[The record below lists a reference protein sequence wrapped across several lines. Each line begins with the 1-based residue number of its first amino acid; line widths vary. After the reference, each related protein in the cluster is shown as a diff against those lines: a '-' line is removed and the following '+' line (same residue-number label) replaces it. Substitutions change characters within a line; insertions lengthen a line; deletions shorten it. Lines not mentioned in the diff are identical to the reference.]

1 MLAFTNTTCTGKPDG
16 LAAPHELLARSTI
29 YHPIS
34 SSAGPGWCP
43 RRCDRNRLSGT
54 NGLLLPTRVKPKQLD
69 SILDWAFAP
78 AFLVAVFTSLTIL
91 GSVLQGGASA
101 KITLGP
107 YSYSG
112 PLYLCPP
119 ILAMA
124 AFSISACVYHIFV
137 AYTQGRTLSENLERK
152 LHAGEESM
160 QSTGSASSGGI
171 ETQSKPKKPWETD
184 A

>member
-1 MLAFTNTTCTGKPDG
+1 M
-16 LAAPHELLARSTI
+16 
-29 YHPIS
+29 
-34 SSAGPGWCP
+34 
-43 RRCDRNRLSGT
+43 
-54 NGLLLPTRVKPKQLD
+54 KPKQLD
-69 SILDWAFAP
+69 SILDWAFAS

-91 GSVLQGGASA
+91 GSLLQGGAPT

-124 AFSISACVYHIFV
+124 ASSISACVYHIFV
-137 AYTQGRTLSENLERK
+137 AYTQGRTLSENLERR
-152 LHAGEESM
+152 LHAREESM
-160 QSTGSASSGGI
+160 QSTGSASPGGV
-171 ETQSKPKKPWETD
+171 ETRSEPKKPWETD